1 MEIGSYHTRTRHFP
15 TAKKSVPG
23 LPWQMAD
30 VNKSLERAKKL
41 LEKNRFEDAIEAY
54 LAVLQEAP
62 QNVEAAQT
70 LGDLYTRLD
79 YPDRAAVYYGHLFE
93 LLVDPRDESKA
104 LAIYN
109 RFLRNSVTPQPPERI
124 ARYAFLQ
131 QKQNHTDEA
140 IDQYIKAAE
149 LFTQANR
156 MEDALFCWE
165 RTAQLEPDNLNR
177 QLKVAEIAAQ
187 VGKNSLAARS
197 FLRAGTLAAAA
208 GSPKEALKLLGRAYA
223 LAPQERSVALLYAE
237 AKLHN
242 GEAAEAAALLE
253 PFAANE
259 SDTAFL
265 ETFADAL
272 HQAGQLDRARSI
284 LEKLLREKNEGATRL
299 FGLADA
305 FADAGQDSKSVEI
318 LQTLKRRMFA
328 DKKQTDFTTQV
339 EELGAKHPESLPILE
354 FWAAL
359 YNELNRE
366 SQYFEVLIRLFDANF
381 NSGNFQKSSEV
392 LERLVDID
400 SYDYRNQ
407 QRLEQLRGRADEAFL
422 KRIASRMARAAS
434 IEQHAST
441 APKAAVSHEMAAE
454 TPVTEEGKKQQA
466 LEDLIVQTEIFLQ
479 YSLQTKAVERLQK
492 IAAMFPGEEEQNPRL
507 QALYQMANWW
517 PKTSGKADAG
527 AKVPNVP
534 VVEAQAAPP
543 TGRTGT
549 YTADTLRDLT
559 KISEINQKTFR
570 QQTPRAMLNTTVTEV
585 GTYLKAART
594 LAVIGT
600 PGRPPEMAAEYCAPG
615 LKPAPGSQ
623 VVLLLAQMEK
633 AVPDELGG
641 LIVDTTE
648 GSILKELGLQ
658 TALGVTLT
666 DKETQTPAAMLIVG
680 QSTPY
685 KWKPNQTYFLQA
697 IGDQMM
703 MSVSHTRLRT
713 LVRRMG
719 VSDDR
724 TGLLSRSS
732 YVGCLL
738 NEADRAR
745 TQGTSLSLAILQID
759 RGSEMLRQQGETPL
773 EKFLEQLARSLQPMV
788 RQNDMAVKYTSW
800 ALAFILPDTTSDGA
814 QNLVDKLRRAAA
826 GVRPPWDSTQI
837 TLSAAIVEAV
847 TRQDYESED
856 IVTDL
861 INRAEFTI
869 DEARKLGG
877 DAVVVAEPVKQ

>member
-1 MEIGSYHTRTRHFP
+1 
-15 TAKKSVPG
+15 
-23 LPWQMAD
+23 MAAD
-30 VNKSLERAKKL
+30 INKNLERAKKFL
-41 LEKNRFEDAIEAY
+41 DKNRFEDAIEAY
-54 LAVLQEAP
+54 LAVIQEAP
-62 QNVEAAQT
+62 QNVEAAQM

-79 YPDRAAVYYGHLFE
+79 HPDRAAVYYGHLFE

-104 LAIYN
+104 MAIYN
-109 RFLRNSVTPQPPERI
+109 RFLRNSLAPQPPERI

-131 QKQNHTDEA
+131 QKQNHPEEA

-149 LFTQANR
+149 LFSQANR

-165 RTAQLEPDNLNR
+165 RTAQLEPENLSR
-177 QLKVAEIAAQ
+177 QLKVAETASQ
-187 VGKNSLAARS
+187 LGKNALAARS
-197 FLRAGTLAAAA
+197 FLRAGTLAVAA
-208 GSPKEALKLLGRAYA
+208 GSPQEAMKLLGRAYA
-223 LAPQERSVALLYAE
+223 LAPQERSVALLYAQ
-237 AKLHN
+237 AKLRN
-242 GEAAEAAALLE
+242 GDAAEAAALMEL
-253 PFAANE
+253 FAASE
-259 SDTAFL
+259 SDTPFL

-272 HQAGQLDRARSI
+272 QQAGQLDRARAV
-284 LEKLLREKNEGATRL
+284 LEKLLREKNEGGTRL

-305 FADAGQDSKSVEI
+305 FADLAQDAKAVEI
-318 LQTLKRRMFA
+318 LLVLKRRMFA
-328 DKKQTDFTTQV
+328 DKKQNEFTTQV
-339 EELGAKHPESLPILE
+339 EELGAKHPESLPLLE

-381 NSGNFQKSSEV
+381 NSGNFAKSSEV

-407 QRLEQLRGRADEAFL
+407 ERMEKLRGRVDDTFL
-422 KRIASRMARAAS
+422 RRVAGRMAKTTVGT
-434 IEQHAST
+434 QNPTT
-441 APKAAVSHEMAAE
+441 APKTESSHEMAAE
-454 TPVTEEGKKQQA
+454 NPVTEEGKKLQA

-479 YSLQTKAVERLQK
+479 YSLQTKAIDRLQK
-492 IAAMFPGEEEQNPRL
+492 IAAMFPGEEERNPRL
-507 QALYQMANWW
+507 QGLYQMANWW
-517 PKTSGKADAG
+517 PKAQPKPEAPSKATS
-527 AKVPNVP
+527 VP
-534 VVEAQAAPP
+534 VVEAQPTPP
-543 TGRTGT
+543 TGRTGS

-559 KISEINQKTFR
+559 RISEINQKTFR

-585 GTYLKAART
+585 GTYMKAART
-594 LAVIGT
+594 LAVIGA
-600 PGRPPEMAAEYCAPG
+600 PGRPPEMAAEYCASG

-641 LIVDTTE
+641 MVVDATE
-648 GSILKELGLQ
+648 GSILSELGLE

-666 DKETQTPAAMLIVG
+666 DKETQAPAAMLIVG
-680 QSTPY
+680 QATAH

-719 VSDDR
+719 VSDER

-745 TQGTSLSLAILQID
+745 TQGTTLSLAILQID
-759 RGSEMLRQQGETPL
+759 RGSEMLRQQGEAPL

-800 ALAFILPDTTSDGA
+800 ALAFILPDTTTSGA
-814 QNLVDKLRRAAA
+814 QNLVEKLRRAAA
-826 GVRPPWDSTQI
+826 GVRPPWDSTQV
-837 TLSAAIVEAV
+837 TLSAGIVEAV
-847 TRQDYESED
+847 ARQDYDSED

-861 INRAEFTI
+861 INRAEFTM
-869 DEARKLGG
+869 EETRKLGG
-877 DAVVVAEPVKQ
+877 DTVVVAEATKH

>member
-1 MEIGSYHTRTRHFP
+1 M
-15 TAKKSVPG
+15 A
-23 LPWQMAD
+23 AD
-30 VNKSLERAKKL
+30 VNKNLERAKKF
-41 LEKNRFEDAIEAY
+41 LEKNRMEDAIEAY
-54 LAVLQEAP
+54 LAVIQEAP
-62 QNVEAAQT
+62 QNVEAAQM
-70 LGDLYTRLD
+70 LGDLYTRLEH
-79 YPDRAAVYYGHLFE
+79 PDRAAVYYGHLFE

-104 LAIYN
+104 MAIYN
-109 RFLRNSVTPQPPERI
+109 RFLRNSITPQPPERI

-131 QKQNHTDEA
+131 QKQNHPEEA

-149 LFTQANR
+149 LFGQANR

-165 RTAQLEPDNLNR
+165 RTAQLEPDNLQR

-187 VGKNSLAARS
+187 LGKNALAARS

-208 GSPKEALKLLGRAYA
+208 GTPQEAIKFLGRAYA
-223 LAPQERSVALLYAE
+223 LAPQERGVALLYAE
-237 AKLHN
+237 AKLRN

-284 LEKLLREKNEGATRL
+284 LERLLREKNEGITRL

-305 FADAGQDSKSVEI
+305 FAEGAQDNKSVEI
-318 LQTLKRRMFA
+318 LLTVKRRMFA
-328 DKKQTDFTTQV
+328 DKKQHEFTTQV

-381 NSGNFQKSSEV
+381 NSGNFVKSSEV

-407 QRLEQLRGRADEAFL
+407 QRLEQLRGRVEEGFL
-422 KRIASRMARAAS
+422 RRIASRMAK
-434 IEQHAST
+434 T
-441 APKAAVSHEMAAE
+441 ATTTQNPATPPKTVASHEMAAE
-454 TPVTEEGKKQQA
+454 TPVTEEGKKLQA

-479 YSLQTKAVERLQK
+479 YSLQSKAVERLQK
-492 IAAMFPGEEEQNPRL
+492 IAAMFPGEEDRNPRL
-507 QALYQMANWW
+507 AGLYQMANWW
-517 PKTSGKADAG
+517 PKAQTKPEGSPKI
-527 AKVPNVP
+527 VSVP
-534 VVEAQAAPP
+534 VVEAQPTPP

-594 LAVIGT
+594 LAVIGA

-641 LIVDTTE
+641 MVVDATE
-648 GSILKELGLQ
+648 GSILSELGLA
-658 TALGVTLT
+658 TALGVTIT
-666 DKETQTPAAMLIVG
+666 DKETQSPAAMLIVG
-680 QSTPY
+680 QGTPH

-724 TGLLSRSS
+724 TGLMSRSS

-745 TQGTSLSLAILQID
+745 TQGTALSLAILQID
-759 RGSEMLRQQGETPL
+759 RGSEMLRQQGEAPL
-773 EKFLEQLARSLQPMV
+773 ERFLEQLARSLQPMV

-800 ALAFILPDTTSDGA
+800 ALAFILPDTNTTGA
-814 QNLVDKLRRAAA
+814 QNLVEKLRRAAA

-837 TLSAAIVEAV
+837 TLSAGIVEAAA
-847 TRQDYESED
+847 RQDYESED

-869 DEARKLGG
+869 EEARKLGG
-877 DAVVVAEPVKQ
+877 DTVVVAEAAKQ

>member
-1 MEIGSYHTRTRHFP
+1 M
-15 TAKKSVPG
+15 A
-23 LPWQMAD
+23 AD
-30 VNKSLERAKKL
+30 VNKNLERAKKFL
-41 LEKNRFEDAIEAY
+41 DKNRFEDAIEAY
-54 LAVLQEAP
+54 LAVIQEAP
-62 QNVEAAQT
+62 QNVEAAQM

-79 YPDRAAVYYGHLFE
+79 HPDRAAVYYGHLFE

-104 LAIYN
+104 MAIYN
-109 RFLRNSVTPQPPERI
+109 RFLRNSLAPQPPERI

-131 QKQNHTDEA
+131 QKQNHPEEA

-149 LFTQANR
+149 LFSQANR

-165 RTAQLEPDNLNR
+165 RTAQLEPENLNR
-177 QLKVAEIAAQ
+177 QLKVAETASQ
-187 VGKNSLAARS
+187 LGKNALAARS

-208 GSPKEALKLLGRAYA
+208 GSPQESMKLLGRAYA
-223 LAPQERSVALLYAE
+223 LAPQERSVALLYAQ
-237 AKLHN
+237 AKLRN
-242 GEAAEAAALLE
+242 GEAAESAALLE

-259 SDTAFL
+259 SDAPFL

-272 HQAGQLDRARSI
+272 QQAGQLDRTRAV
-284 LEKLLREKNEGATRL
+284 LEKLLREKNEGVTRL

-305 FADAGQDSKSVEI
+305 FADLAQETKAVEI
-318 LQTLKRRMFA
+318 LVVLKRRMFA
-328 DKKQTDFTTQV
+328 DKKQNDFTTQI

-381 NSGNFQKSSEV
+381 NSGNFAKSSEV

-407 QRLEQLRGRADEAFL
+407 ERMEKLRGRVDEAFL
-422 KRIASRMARAAS
+422 RRVAGRMAKTTVGTQNPA
-434 IEQHAST
+434 T
-441 APKAAVSHEMAAE
+441 PPKAESSHDMAAGN
-454 TPVTEEGKKQQA
+454 PVTEEGKKLQA

-479 YSLQTKAVERLQK
+479 YSLQTKAVDRLQK
-492 IAAMFPGEEEQNPRL
+492 IAAMFPGEEERNPRL
-507 QALYQMANWW
+507 QGLYQMANWW
-517 PKTSGKADAG
+517 PKAQSKPEAPS
-527 AKVPNVP
+527 KSIPVP
-534 VVEAQAAPP
+534 VVEARPTPP

-585 GTYLKAART
+585 GTYMRAART

-600 PGRPPEMAAEYCAPG
+600 PGRPPEMAAEYCASG

-641 LIVDTTE
+641 MVVDATE
-648 GSILKELGLQ
+648 GSILAELGLE

-666 DKETQTPAAMLIVG
+666 DKETQAPAAMLIVG
-680 QSTPY
+680 QATAH
-685 KWKPNQTYFLQA
+685 KWRPNQTYFLQA

-719 VSDDR
+719 VSDER

-745 TQGTSLSLAILQID
+745 TQGTTLSLAILQID
-759 RGSEMLRQQGETPL
+759 RGSEMLRQQGEAPL

-800 ALAFILPDTTSDGA
+800 ALAFILPDTTTSGA
-814 QNLVDKLRRAAA
+814 QNLVEKLRRAAA
-826 GVRPPWDSTQI
+826 GVRPPWDSTQV
-837 TLSAAIVEAV
+837 TLSAGIVEAV
-847 TRQDYESED
+847 ARQDYDSED

-861 INRAEFTI
+861 INRAEFTM
-869 DEARKLGG
+869 EETRKLGG
-877 DAVVVAEPVKQ
+877 DAVVVAEAAKH